1 MKGLSIQLTNICV
14 QTPQGVCLLDCV
26 NLAIAAGQRC
36 AVVGPNGAG
45 KSSLLGVIS
54 GRLAATAGAVQLG
67 DAADLHACH
76 AQRALHLA
84 MVGQTEQVD
93 LRLSVLDYVALG
105 RVPHQGYCARQ
116 RHQDALGHALAMCS
130 LQRLAGRGL
139 HTLSGGERQRA
150 HLARALA
157 QEPSVLLLDE
167 PTNHLDL
174 RARLDLLDLVRGLGI
189 TVVAVLHELSLV
201 PSFADEVVV
210 LNRGQVLA
218 QGAPQDALS
227 ADTVERVFGMSLV
240 RARHPH
246 DDRSLWFFERLAA

>member
-1 MKGLSIQLTNICV
+1 MNGLSIELSDIRV
-14 QTPQGVCLLDCV
+14 QTPQGVCLLEDV
-26 NLAIAAGQRC
+26 NLNIAAGQRC

-54 GRLAATAGAVQLG
+54 GRLEATVGTVRLG
-67 DAADLHACH
+67 GAADLHARP

-105 RVPHQGYCARQ
+105 RVPHQGRCAQ
-116 RHQDALGHALAMCS
+116 HRHQEALNHALALCS

-174 RARLDLLDLVRGLGI
+174 RARLELLDLVRGLGI

-201 PSFADEVVV
+201 PGFADKVVV
-210 LNRGQVLA
+210 LNKGQVLA

-240 RARHPH
+240 RTRHPQE
-246 DDRSLWFFERLAA
+246 DRNLWFFERLAA

>member
-1 MKGLSIQLTNICV
+1 MKGLAVHLNNVCV
-14 QTPQGVCLLDCV
+14 QTPQSVCLLDGV
-26 NLAIAAGQRC
+26 TLAIAAGQRC
-36 AVVGPNGAG
+36 AVVGPNGGG
-45 KSSLLGVIS
+45 KSTLLSVIS
-54 GRLAATAGAVQLG
+54 GRLAATVGAVQLG
-67 DAADLHACH
+67 DAQDLHASH
-76 AQRALHLA
+76 AQRALHMA
-84 MVGQTEQVD
+84 MVGQTEQAD
-93 LRLSVLDYVALG
+93 LRLLVRDYVALG
-105 RVPHQGYCARQ
+105 RVPHQGRCARH
-116 RHQDALGHALAMCS
+116 RHQEALDHALALCS

-174 RARLDLLDLVRGLGI
+174 RARLELLDLVRSLGI

-201 PSFADEVVV
+201 PGFADEVVV

-218 QGAPQDALS
+218 QGQPQNALS

-240 RARHPH
+240 RARHPYE
-246 DDRSLWFFERLAA
+246 DRNLWFFERLAA